1 MEHEYSIKD
10 LIDVALKRYNFD
22 ESITQGKVEQAY
34 RDVVGVFIVKLTRS
48 VKYDRDSHTLN
59 VVLASPALK
68 NELMYKVSSLK
79 DSINNQLGKKEVWT
93 IMFY

>member
-1 MEHEYSIKD
+1 MDHEYSIKD

-48 VKYDRDSHTLN
+48 VKYDRDNHTLN

-79 DSINNQLGKKEVWT
+79 DSINNKLGKKEVWT